1 MSVRDAVRI
10 AFIGAGSTVFARVL
24 LRDLFALDDIG
35 PLEIRLMDID
45 PERLRVTEAVARRL
59 AQEAAAGGRAP
70 ARITSTMER
79 RAALEGADYVICLV
93 QIGGFRP
100 ATVADFEIPKRYG
113 LVQTIGDTLGIGGIM
128 RGLRTIPF
136 LRELARD
143 MRECCP
149 DAWLFNY
156 ANPLAINQWALED
169 AGVKTVGLCHSV
181 KRTARQLAGYVG
193 VPFEKV
199 EYQAA
204 GINHMAFFLRFE
216 AEGRDLYPEL
226 RAMVAEGRIP
236 AHDRVRFE
244 VLAHFAYFVSESSF
258 HFAEYVPYFLRSDR
272 PGAIERYQLP
282 VDEYLRRCGV
292 YEEQFNALREE
303 VDRAEREA
311 PEHGGGTL
319 AYGGSDPAHGSGD
332 PAHRSG
338 PVHGSGNVEHGSD
351 TRAPGSAPR
360 EVSANEP
367 AGRPASG
374 PQSDEDVAWII
385 HSLETGQGRLLHANV
400 RNAGAIENLPPDCIV
415 EVPCYVDR
423 SGLRPLRMGKLPAH
437 LAALIETNV
446 NVQRLTVAAAYS
458 GDPEAA
464 KRAAMLDPRTAALL
478 PLDQI
483 ASLVEELLQAHRQW
497 LPQFRLPEPAARG
510 AAPA

>member
-1 MSVRDAVRI
+1 MSVRDKVRI

-24 LRDLFALDDIG
+24 LRDLFALEDIG

-45 PERLRVTEAVARRL
+45 PERLRVTEAVARKL
-59 AQEAAAGGRAP
+59 AQEAAAAGGRAP
-70 ARITSTMER
+70 ARIASTMDR
-79 RAALEGADYVICLV
+79 RAALDGADYVICLV

-136 LRELARD
+136 LQDLARD
-143 MRECCP
+143 MHECCP

-169 AGVKTVGLCHSV
+169 AGLKTVGLCHSV
-181 KRTARQLAGYVG
+181 KRTARTLAGYVG

-216 AEGRDLYPEL
+216 SEGRDLYPDL
-226 RAMVAEGRIP
+226 RAIVAEGRIP
-236 AHDRVRFE
+236 ANDRVRFE
-244 VLAHFAYFVSESSF
+244 VLEHFGYFVSESSF
-258 HFAEYVPYFLRSDR
+258 HFAEYVPYFLRPDR
-272 PGAIERYQLP
+272 PGVIERYQLP

-303 VDRAEREA
+303 VDREQQAA
-311 PEHGGGTL
+311 LG
-319 AYGGSDPAHGSGD
+319 HGSATGGAGAAGPSGAPSEGAGVA
-332 PAHRSG
+332 PA
-338 PVHGSGNVEHGSD
+338 
-351 TRAPGSAPR
+351 AA
-360 EVSANEP
+360 P
-367 AGRPASG
+367 AGAPATRPGSG

-400 RNAGAIENLPPDCIV
+400 RNRGAIENLPPDCIV

-423 SGLRPLRMGKLPAH
+423 FGLRPLRMGKLPAH

-446 NVQRLTVAAAYS
+446 NVQRLTVEAAYS

-483 ASLVEELLQAHRQW
+483 ASLVEELLLAHRQW
-497 LPQFRLPEPAARG
+497 LPQFDLTKLATRE

>member
-1 MSVRDAVRI
+1 MSCRDALRI

-24 LRDLFALDDIG
+24 LRDLFALDDVP
-35 PLEIRLMDID
+35 PLDIRLMDTD

-59 AQEAAAGGRAP
+59 AAEAAAAGGRAP
-70 ARITSTMER
+70 ARITATMDR

-136 LRELARD
+136 LQDLARD
-143 MRECCP
+143 MKECCP
-149 DAWLFNY
+149 GAWLFNY

-169 AGVKTVGLCHSV
+169 AGIKTVGLCHSV
-181 KRTARQLAGYVG
+181 RRTARQLAGYLG

-199 EYQAA
+199 EYRAA
-204 GINHMAFFLRFE
+204 GINHMAFFLRFA
-216 AEGRDLYPEL
+216 AEGRDLYPDL

-244 VLAHFAYFVSESSF
+244 VMAHFGYFVSESSF
-258 HFAEYVPYFLRSDR
+258 HFAEYVPYFLRPDR
-272 PGAIERYQLP
+272 PGAIEHYQLP
-282 VDEYLRRCGV
+282 LDEYLRRCGV
-292 YEEQFNALREE
+292 YEEQFNALRAE

-311 PEHGGGTL
+311 AL
-319 AYGGSDPAHGSGD
+319 ADTARTAGDAGAGEPA
-332 PAHRSG
+332 
-338 PVHGSGNVEHGSD
+338 
-351 TRAPGSAPR
+351 RAPGEAAAGGPAPAAAAT
-360 EVSANEP
+360 SGTP
-367 AGRPASG
+367 ATRG

-400 RNAGAIENLPPDCIV
+400 RNGGAIENLPPDCIV

-423 SGLRPLRMGKLPAH
+423 FGLRPLRMGRLPSH

-446 NVQRLTVAAAYS
+446 NVQRLTVEAAYT

-483 ASLVEELLQAHRQW
+483 ASLVEELLLAHRQW

-510 AAPA
+510 AAQA